1 MKRTKELLTDTFWEL
16 LEEKAYSKI
25 TVNDIVSRCDVNRN
39 TFYYHFQ
46 DIPSLMINSIEKWAD
61 GIIKEYAISEKSV
74 NCLSYMAQECTK
86 RKKAMLHLFRSV
98 EKEKLLSNMNEIA
111 YHIICTYANEM
122 KEKRNISEQDKETL
136 IQCYKCF
143 FVGSLLL
150 DISLSGDPH
159 HRLQRLDHL
168 VILHLMRSR
177 NDRAELYA
185 SGGLHDHVVASLYL
199 QLQRIEEIYLARC
212 TKSHTD
218 YFCHIYLPH

>member
-46 DIPSLMINSIEKWAD
+46 DIPSLM
-61 GIIKEYAISEKSV
+61 
-74 NCLSYMAQECTK
+74 AQQCTK

-143 FVGSLLL
+143 FVGSLLEWL
-150 DISLSGDPH
+150 
-159 HRLQRLDHL
+159 
-168 VILHLMRSR
+168 
-177 NDRAELYA
+177 
-185 SGGLHDHVVASLYL
+185 
-199 QLQRIEEIYLARC
+199 
-212 TKSHTD
+212 
-218 YFCHIYLPH
+218 

>member
-1 MKRTKELLTDTFWEL
+1 MPPFAKREIKNSFIKLLTERPI
-16 LEEKAYSKI
+16 SQI
-25 TVNDIVSRCDVNRN
+25 TVKDIVEDCGVNRN
-39 TFYYHFQ
+39 SFYYHFQ

-61 GIIKEYAISEKSV
+61 GIIKEYAISEKSE

-143 FVGSLLL
+143 FVGSLLEWL
-150 DISLSGDPH
+150 ERDATFDLEKFYEDAYRMLSNL
-159 HRLQRLDHL
+159 R
-168 VILHLMRSR
+168 
-177 NDRAELYA
+177 
-185 SGGLHDHVVASLYL
+185 
-199 QLQRIEEIYLARC
+199 
-212 TKSHTD
+212 K
-218 YFCHIYLPH
+218 

>member
-25 TVNDIVSRCDVNRN
+25 TVNDIVNRCDVNRN

-61 GIIKEYAISEKSV
+61 GII
-74 NCLSYMAQECTK
+74 K

-143 FVGSLLL
+143 FVGSLLEWL
-150 DISLSGDPH
+150 ERDATFDLGKFYEDAYRMLSNL
-159 HRLQRLDHL
+159 R
-168 VILHLMRSR
+168 
-177 NDRAELYA
+177 
-185 SGGLHDHVVASLYL
+185 
-199 QLQRIEEIYLARC
+199 
-212 TKSHTD
+212 K
-218 YFCHIYLPH
+218 